1 MQARKTKR
9 RFSGAAGQ
17 GSAVMVRKVV
27 VFAVALAAFAFFA
40 RGADAHSHKKI
51 DPRLT
56 VTSIGVGAASTAT
69 FFAISHGK
77 HWHNGPLASGTAWGL
92 TTIGCMAVSPIV
104 ATAVL
109 DRPLSY
115 REAHVLLAS
124 CVLPVVGGWLVNEAY
139 NNGTLWAPDEKP
151 ARKHHHHKK

>member
-1 MQARKTKR
+1 
-9 RFSGAAGQ
+9 
-17 GSAVMVRKVV
+17 MVRKFV
-27 VFAVALAAFAFFA
+27 VFIVALAAFAFIA
-40 RGADAHSHKKI
+40 QAADAHSHKKIAHKKI

-56 VTSIGVGAASTAT
+56 VSSIGVGAASTAT

-77 HWHNGPLASGTAWGL
+77 HWHYGPLASGTAWGL
-92 TTIGCMAVSPIV
+92 TTMGCMAVSPMV
-104 ATAVL
+104 ATVVVN
-109 DRPLSY
+109 RPLSY

-151 ARKHHHHKK
+151 AHKHRHHKK